1 MRRRYKNFGPR
12 AIYLTK
18 TNKTNTCRNLF
29 GLPQNFEK
37 IKIYSKKFS
46 FGITVF
52 FGCIKSKE
60 VFFSS
65 VIQFQE
71 RDPVE
76 KLRLDI
82 KKYSFLG
89 KIRSFFKNY
98 MKIRF

>member
-52 FGCIKSKE
+52 FWMYQEQGGIL
-60 VFFSS
+60 FFGNTIS
-65 VIQFQE
+65 
-71 RDPVE
+71 RT
-76 KLRLDI
+76 
-82 KKYSFLG
+82 
-89 KIRSFFKNY
+89 RSRRKTPT
-98 MKIRF
+98 